1 MTIDHTDRV
10 LEPGATLVSLH
21 FAKHPDVDLR
31 NCKGANV
38 NAIGADLPRSKF
50 AGADLR
56 GALLC
61 HCDLTGADFTGAD
74 LTDANLHGSDCT
86 GATWTGA
93 KLDRVMWDDCKA
105 RPKEADEA
113 EPWEAAPAEPSKEL
127 REP

>member
-1 MTIDHTDRV
+1 MTTREPTPVDQPRV

-21 FAKHPDVDLR
+21 WAKAPDVDLS

-38 NAIGADLPRSKF
+38 NAIGAELPRGKF

-61 HCDLTGADFTGAD
+61 HCDLRGAYFSGAD
-74 LTDANLHGSDCT
+74 LTGANLHGSDCT

-93 KLDRVMWDDCKA
+93 KLDGVVWDNCTG
-105 RPKEADEA
+105 RPK
-113 EPWEAAPAEPSKEL
+113 PPT
-127 REP
+127 REVP